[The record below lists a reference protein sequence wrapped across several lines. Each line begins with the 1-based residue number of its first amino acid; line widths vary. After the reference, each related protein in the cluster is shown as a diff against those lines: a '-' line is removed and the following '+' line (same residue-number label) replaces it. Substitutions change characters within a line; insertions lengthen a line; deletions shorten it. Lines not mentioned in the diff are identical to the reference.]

1 MTAPRRCLVVHAHP
15 NPESFNTAVRDRAVE
30 TLETAGH
37 TVDLIDLYAIGY
49 RPCMSEREHLD
60 YYTDGT
66 AHPDPVV
73 ANHIERLLAAEALI
87 FIYPTWW
94 SGLPAILKGWL
105 DRTLLPEVAFTLE
118 PGPDHRAVVSP
129 NLHNITRLIGITTYG
144 SKRLEVQLLG
154 DAGRRT
160 VTRTVR
166 LVCARRC
173 KSTWL
178 ALHQLDTR
186 TETER
191 VAFLDRVEA
200 ELPAAV
206 GR

>member
-1 MTAPRRCLVVHAHP
+1 MSGSKRCLVVHAHP
-15 NPESFNTAVRDRAVE
+15 NPESFNRAIRDRAI
-30 TLETAGH
+30 TGLEQAGH
-37 TVDLIDLYAIGY
+37 TVDLIDLYDIGY
-49 RPCMSEREHLD
+49 RPCMSEREHVD
-60 YYTDGT
+60 YYTDGA

-73 ANHIERLLAAEALI
+73 ADHIERLTQADALV

-94 SGLPAILKGWL
+94 SGVPAILKGWL
-105 DRTLLPEVAFTLE
+105 DRTLLPDVAFTLE
-118 PGPDHRAVVSP
+118 PDSDGKSVVTP
-129 NLHNITRLIGITTYG
+129 NLDNITRLVGITTYG
-144 SKRLEVQLLG
+144 SKQLEVRLLG

-173 KSTWL
+173 RTKWL

-186 TETER
+186 SDAER
-191 VAFLDRVEA
+191 AAFLQHVEA
-200 ELPAAV
+200 ALPDAI